1 MYDALFDIARIFMG
15 GLMECLDCTIIVA
28 DIYDNGTLLHR
39 ADHLAVDHVFFGLLR
54 PSNTIIYDIDLR

>member
-1 MYDALFDIARIFMG
+1 MG

-28 DIYDNGTLLHR
+28 DIYDNGTFLHR
-39 ADHLAVDHVFFGLLR
+39 ADHLAVDHVFFGILR